1 MRVNINLASQK
12 YEDVRRFYVR
22 WGVALAVLAIL
33 VPLLAA
39 FSYVKHS
46 RAEAAARQT
55 TDLQKEIAGLEQERN
70 RLAAFENLPA
80 NKDVTQEKK
89 YWNSQ
94 LARRSLSWTQLLN
107 EMQRIMPRRAFLN
120 SVQPELTTDGRL
132 KLRLVITGET
142 QADARE
148 LQEKMEVSPR
158 FYSTRPLSVS
168 TEKDAK
174 PGMPPTYK
182 WDIETFYTLPAPAL
196 SPQPVPNQRGQA
208 PRRQLRVK
216 EGM

>member
-22 WGVALAVLAIL
+22 WGVTLAALAIL

-39 FSYVKHS
+39 LSYVKHS
-46 RAEAAARQT
+46 RSEAAARQT
-55 TDLQKEIAGLEQERN
+55 TALQKEIAGLEQERN
-70 RLAAFENLPA
+70 RLAAFENRPE
-80 NKDVTQEKK
+80 NKDVTQQKK
-89 YWNSQ
+89 YWNTQ

-120 SVQPELTTDGRL
+120 SVQPEMTTDGRL
-132 KLRLVITGET
+132 KLTLTITGET

-158 FYSTRPLSVS
+158 FYSTRPLNVS
-168 TEKDAK
+168 TVKDAK

-182 WDIETFYTLPAPAL
+182 WEIETFYTLPGPAL
-196 SPQPVPNQRGQA
+196 SPEPAPNQRGQVSRRG
-208 PRRQLRVK
+208 PRGK